1 MKELICIVCPK
12 GCRLSVDD
20 ENGYKVSGNGCKR
33 GEEYGKMELINPV
46 RVITS
51 TVCVE
56 STTHSRCPVKTST
69 AIPKALIGE
78 AMKTLDG
85 LKIKAPVKYGQVIV
99 KDVCGTDADFI
110 AVREIS
116 L

>member
-12 GCRLSVDD
+12 GCRLTVDE
-20 ENGYKVSGNGCKR
+20 ENGYKVSGNSCKR

-51 TVCVE
+51 TVAVE
-56 STTHSRCPVKTST
+56 NSQHRRCPVKTNG
-69 AIPKALIGE
+69 AIPKKLIFD

-85 LKIKAPVKYGQVIV
+85 IKVKAPIKRGQKIAEN
-99 KDVCGTDADFI
+99 VCSTGVDFI
-110 AVREIS
+110 AVRDIF
-116 L
+116 